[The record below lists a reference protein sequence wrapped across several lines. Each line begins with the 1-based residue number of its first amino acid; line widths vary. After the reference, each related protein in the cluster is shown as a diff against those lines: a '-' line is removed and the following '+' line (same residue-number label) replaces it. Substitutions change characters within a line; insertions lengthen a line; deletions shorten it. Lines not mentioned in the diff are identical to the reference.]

1 MIELGDIRSRV
12 VTLLQDNEFTRWS
25 KTELNNYIHDALL
38 DLVRTIRLPS
48 VNNSVIINDSS
59 YLLSLPLS
67 MMDVNGGSIEG
78 RELPVVTT
86 SEMKSLAHQGRL
98 PVLLKQGEY
107 SVTQIFGNPLWN
119 PIEDWTTTTGTPQ
132 SIVLDQKSSST
143 IRIWPIPTEEATI
156 VLTGTLRP
164 FRMSDQVPYTFLD
177 DSDDDQPLSRTIAT
191 PMNGWNT
198 GDTLVFASLGYKTIE
213 YIIPDSLQDQQY
225 SLIQIMARD
234 TFLIP
239 TTVIDIWPSYEQFK
253 QAFVNKDIP
262 NSELE
267 RAEKNLSK
275 DVLHQQAM
283 NLNLGLIL
291 YRFLRC
297 L

>member
-1 MIELGDIRSRV
+1 MAQRDSTTKIVQITGITVSSDSLKPVPFASVLIKG
-12 VTLLQDNEFTRWS
+12 
-25 KTELNNYIHDALL
+25 NY
-38 DLVRTIRLPS
+38 
-48 VNNSVIINDSS
+48 
-59 YLLSLPLS
+59 
-67 MMDVNGGSIEG
+67 
-78 RELPVVTT
+78 
-86 SEMKSLAHQGRL
+86 
-98 PVLLKQGEY
+98 
-107 SVTQIFGNPLWN
+107 
-119 PIEDWTTTTGTPQ
+119 
-132 SIVLDQKSSST
+132 
-143 IRIWPIPTEEATI
+143 
-156 VLTGTLRP
+156 TGTL
-164 FRMSDQVPYTFLD
+164 SDYSGFYT
-177 DSDDDQPLSRTIAT
+177 IVA
-191 PMNGWNT
+191 NT

-283 NLNLGLIL
+283 NLNLGAIGNQKLLNQQHSAKLYYSGQLPPNNLLNPLAWAKLIKAWQAGD
-291 YRFLRC
+291 FDSK
-297 L
+297 